1 MDHLR
6 HGIHLRGYAQKN
18 PKQEYKRESF
28 TLFQE
33 LLDSIKRDTIRVLSH
48 VQVRREDPA
57 EEEARLRREAE
68 ELAKRMQFQHAEAPS
83 MEQAVAGEEE
93 ELPEGPAP
101 VVPLE
106 PVRNEQKIG
115 PQRALPVRFRQEI
128 QALSRAAG
136 LSFPPGSPTPRP
148 VLPLAAFVRIGASP
162 APMRFPSRRR
172 RRHRVH
178 CLVKERVPMAVGL
191 GPLSTLHPVPGFE
204 LGIASAGIKRPG
216 RKDVVVMRCAEGS
229 SVAGVF
235 TLNAFCAAPVT
246 LAKQRFLGEV
256 RYLLTNTGNANAGT
270 GEAGLAAAAQ
280 TCAKLAELAGV
291 AETSVLPYSTGVIG
305 EPLPVAKIEAA
316 LPAAL
321 ADLAEDR
328 WAEAAAGIMTTDT
341 LPKGASRQFVHDG
354 VTVTVTGISK
364 GAGMIKPNMATMLGY
379 IATDAKVAQGVL
391 QDLLRDAANKSFNR
405 ITIDGDTSTNDCC
418 MLIATG
424 RAALPEVT
432 QASGALFAA
441 LKQAVLE
448 VSMEL
453 AQAIVRDG
461 EGATKFVTVQ
471 VNGGATHQE
480 CLDVGYAVAHSPLIK
495 TALFASDPNWG
506 RILAAVGRAGVANL
520 DVSKIDVFLGDV
532 CIASR
537 GGRAASYTEEQ
548 GAAVMAQAEIGIRI
562 ELGRGTCSETI
573 WTTDL
578 SHEYVKINAEYRT

>member
-1 MDHLR
+1 
-6 HGIHLRGYAQKN
+6 
-18 PKQEYKRESF
+18 
-28 TLFQE
+28 
-33 LLDSIKRDTIRVLSH
+33 
-48 VQVRREDPA
+48 
-57 EEEARLRREAE
+57 
-68 ELAKRMQFQHAEAPS
+68 
-83 MEQAVAGEEE
+83 
-93 ELPEGPAP
+93 
-101 VVPLE
+101 
-106 PVRNEQKIG
+106 
-115 PQRALPVRFRQEI
+115 
-128 QALSRAAG
+128 
-136 LSFPPGSPTPRP
+136 
-148 VLPLAAFVRIGASP
+148 
-162 APMRFPSRRR
+162 
-172 RRHRVH
+172 
-178 CLVKERVPMAVGL
+178 MAVGL

-270 GEAGLAAAAQ
+270 GAAGLAAAAPPSPTLDALGGVGDAGAAAPPAAAQ